1 VVEII
6 CYYRLIPVLES
17 LGIASADEVDGDLLP
32 VSLHDEEVATRT
44 TVAWQ
49 NLVGTVA
56 HKPAQRSV
64 RQTLIRVAEIY
75 SVWGI
80 TP

>member
-6 CYYRLIPVLES
+6 RYHRLLPALQS
-17 LGIASADEVDGDLLP
+17 LGIASADEVDGDLLAVRLP
-32 VSLHDEEVATRT
+32 DEAFATRT

-64 RQTLIRVAEIY
+64 RQTLIRVAELY